1 MFIWKKRAH
10 ESGLS
15 IVASFSVSFRILQ
28 MGIISIFG
36 PISISLVTMMLQM
49 EDSDFCKFH
58 RPQAGLAQASES
70 VLRIRV
76 TAKETGNKKSLAKD
90 IMFTFYIPS
99 PCIFS
104 VPLYFLFQIFYTVN
118 FWPKANEIK

>member
-36 PISISLVTMMLQM
+36 PISISLETRILQM
-49 EDSDFCKFH
+49 EDYMTFVSRACS
-58 RPQAGLAQASES
+58 GLWECAEN
-70 VLRIRV
+70 LRHC
-76 TAKETGNKKSLAKD
+76 EGNRGDKKSLAKD
-90 IMFTFYIPS
+90 IMFTVYIPS
-99 PCIFS
+99 SCIFS
-104 VPLYFLFQIFYTVN
+104 VPFYFLFQIFYTVN